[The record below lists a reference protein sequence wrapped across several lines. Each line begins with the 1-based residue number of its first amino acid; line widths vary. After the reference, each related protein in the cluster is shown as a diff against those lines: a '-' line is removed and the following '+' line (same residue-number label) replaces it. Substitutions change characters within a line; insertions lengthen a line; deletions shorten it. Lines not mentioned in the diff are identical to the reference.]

1 VRLRP
6 LALAVASGLV
16 CAVSACGGLPSGG
29 PVQQGMAVGE
39 PAQQPIHVSPFGPVV
54 GASAEETIR
63 GFLSAGYGFEDDHA
77 VARSF
82 LTPAASD
89 AWKPDVGVTVH
100 GDTDASVKVTVA
112 DGTVRVATSP
122 IAVVDGNGYYHEAP
136 AGSVVRGSFGL
147 VRVGGQWRISS
158 LPNGFGLWLS
168 QYDMQRIYRPFSI
181 SYVDPVE
188 RTLVA
193 DRRWFPVTA
202 GLATTLARAQLDPVP
217 DYLRGAVST
226 GVPLGTELSVAAV
239 PVQSGR
245 ATVDLTVRALAA
257 DAMLRRAM
265 WAQFLSTL
273 LQVQLPA
280 VNEVSLRVDGARLDL
295 PGLGESLSSL
305 ADLDYRPT
313 TTASPTLVLLRK
325 GNTLTRVDPDGFGDV
340 NPPRRSP
347 ESNAAPLPR
356 IQPGWIELAQ
366 SRDGKELAA
375 IGGDR
380 RDLSRWR
387 GTTSHQLPAFGDHL
401 TKPSYDGR
409 DGLWVAGERGGA
421 TRLWVIDTSGSSV
434 SAGQPRAVDIS
445 RLGDRRIVSFR
456 VAADDQRAVLIT
468 TKPDGTDV
476 QVQVAGI
483 VRAGNGTA
491 QALAAPLRVG
501 WTLTSASSAVWVDDD
516 TVAVIGRVGRTEP
529 QRPYLVDIGG
539 PATGLQPVPDARSL
553 TTTGGVRGLVVVT
566 GRGVV
571 LNKAGNGWQPLG
583 EGTDLVVPGA

>member
-1 VRLRP
+1 
-6 LALAVASGLV
+6 
-16 CAVSACGGLPSGG
+16 
-29 PVQQGMAVGE
+29 MAVGE
-39 PAQQPIHVSPFGPVV
+39 PAQQPIHVSPFGPVT

-82 LTPAASD
+82 LTPEASD

-100 GDTDASVKVTVA
+100 GDTDASVKVTMAHRAVH
-112 DGTVRVATSP
+112 VATSP
-122 IAVVDGNGYYHEAP
+122 TALIDGNGHYREEP
-136 AGSVVRGSFGL
+136 AGSTARASFGL
-147 VRVGGQWRISS
+147 TRVGGQWRISS

-168 QYDMQRIYRPFSI
+168 EYDMRRIYRPFSI

-217 DYLRGAVST
+217 DYLRRAVTT
-226 GVPLGTELSVAAV
+226 GVPQGTELTVAAV

-257 DAMLRRAM
+257 DAVLRRAM

-273 LQVQLPA
+273 LQVRLPA
-280 VNEVSLRVDGARLDL
+280 VNEVSLRVDGAQLDL

-305 ADLDYRPT
+305 ADLDYRST
-313 TTASPTLVLLRK
+313 TTASPSLVLLRK
-325 GNTLTRVDPDGFGDV
+325 GSTLTRVDPDGFGG
-340 NPPRRSP
+340 NSPPRRNSDV
-347 ESNAAPLPR
+347 SAAPLPR
-356 IQPGWIELAQ
+356 VQPGWIELAQ

-375 IGGDR
+375 VGGDR

-387 GTTSHQLPAFGDHL
+387 GTSSRQLPAFGAKL
-401 TKPSYDGR
+401 TRPSYDGSN
-409 DGLWVAGERGGA
+409 GLWVAGERDGA
-421 TRLWVIDTSGSSV
+421 PRLWVIDTSGDTLSH
-434 SAGQPRAVDIS
+434 GQPRAVGIS
-445 RLGDRRIVSFR
+445 RLGNRRIVSFR
-456 VAADDQRAVLIT
+456 VAADDQRAALIT
-468 TKPDGTDV
+468 TRPDGSDV
-476 QVQVAGI
+476 QLQVAGI
-483 VRAGNGTA
+483 VRAANGAA
-491 QALAAPLRVG
+491 QGLAAPLRVG
-501 WTLTSASSAVWVDDD
+501 WTLTSASNAVWVDDD

-529 QRPYLVDIGG
+529 QRPYLLDIGG
-539 PATGLQPVPDARSL
+539 PATGLQPVPDAHSL

-571 LNKAGNGWQPLG
+571 LSKAGNGWQPLG